1 MPTIIDSLIVKLG
14 LDPKDFNSNKDKVK
28 GGLKDLSSESDKTQ
42 KSFSNVAFEASKFL
56 AVIGG
61 TVAIQQFIEHTI
73 TTNSALHRLSVNLAI
88 LTDDVSAWSNATA
101 LAGGSAE
108 GLQGSIDM
116 LSRAQ
121 TELQLTGQSSLIP
134 YFSALGL
141 SLADA
146 SGKARPV
153 TDILLDLSERFSA
166 LDRPTANNLGR
177 MMGVDQGTMQ
187 LLLSGRKEV
196 ELVIKKQ
203 KEFAATTKQQ
213 GEEAQRL
220 YRALT
225 EIKQGFHA
233 FGLELLSNATPALES
248 LLSKLRDLGAWVLE
262 NKEFVKTFLA
272 ILTAGLA
279 GVALAVAPI
288 NLVILAVT
296 GLAGAIALLT
306 QDFNTWKRGGETFI
320 DWKKWEPG
328 FLAAEK
334 GINFLKDLL
343 TDLVY
348 RSIAA
353 GDALGAVFR
362 RDWDRVKF
370 AWEEFKKGALPEMSK
385 PTIMIGSAGTEST
398 VMEFFQ
404 KQGWTKEQAAG
415 ITANIK
421 RESNFNHQA
430 VGDNGKAFGIAQWHP
445 DRQAEFQK
453 TFGKPIQQS
462 TLDEQLQFV
471 QYELT
476 IGKEKAAGDKLKK
489 TSTAADAGAVV
500 SKFYERPANKEEEA
514 AKRGMYA
521 ENLLGIKQAGLMDG
535 VPGAGQIT
543 NDAARSTISTTN
555 STTVEN
561 NIGEIN
567 IHTQATDAEGIAKDI
582 GGAMD
587 SLKTSQANY
596 GSF

>member
-14 LDPKDFNSNKDKVK
+14 LDPKDFNANKDKVK
-28 GGLKDLSSESDKTQ
+28 GGLKDLSTESDKTQ
-42 KSFSNVAFEASKFL
+42 KSFSNAAFEASKFL

-73 TTNSALHRLSVNLAI
+73 TTNSALHRLSVNLGI

-108 GLQGSIDM
+108 GLQGSMDM

-220 YRALT
+220 YRQLS
-225 EIKQGFHA
+225 ELKQGAKA
-233 FGLELLSNATPALES
+233 FGQELLSNATPALEKM
-248 LLSKLRDLGAWVLE
+248 LEVMRDFGAWVLD
-262 NKEFVKTFLA
+262 NKEFVKTFLTVLA
-272 ILTAGLA
+272 AGLA
-279 GVALAVAPI
+279 GVALAAAPI
-288 NLVILAVT
+288 NLVIIAVT

-306 QDFNTWKRGGETFI
+306 QDFATWKRGGETFI

-328 FLAAEK
+328 FLAAAN
-334 GINFLKDLL
+334 GINWIKGLL

-348 RSIAA
+348 RAIAA
-353 GDALGAVFR
+353 GDGISAVFR
-362 RDWDRVKF
+362 GDWARAKF
-370 AWEEFKKGALPEMSK
+370 AWEEFKKGAPAEMDI
-385 PTIMIGSAGTEST
+385 PVNIGMTGTEST
-398 VMEFFQ
+398 IMDFFQ
-404 KQGWTKEQAAG
+404 KQGWSREQAAG
-415 ITANIK
+415 ITSNLK
-421 RESNFNHQA
+421 RESNFKHQA
-430 VGDNGKAFGIAQWHP
+430 IGDSGKAFGIAQWHP
-445 DRQAEFQK
+445 DRQSEFK
-453 TFGKPIQQS
+453 KVFGKDIRQS

-476 IGKEKAAGDKLKK
+476 IGKEKSAGDKLKQ
-489 TSTAADAGAVV
+489 AYNAFDAGAVI
-500 SKFYERPANKEEEA
+500 SEFYERPADRQGESD
-514 AKRGMYA
+514 KRGSLA
-521 ENLLGIKQAGLMDG
+521 ESLMNGI
-535 VPGAGQIT
+535 PGASQNASI
-543 NDAARSTISTTN
+543 AAGSAPTANNVS
-555 STTVEN
+555 VEN

-582 GGAMD
+582 NGAMD
-587 SLKTSQANY
+587 YLKTSQANR
-596 GSF
+596 GLF